1 MFSKNRYIEEK
12 ANLKAQATMLIEIDR
27 YLAKVAKKPTLAD
40 TVPANEALN
49 TVISIVPFIRR
60 NAGI

>member
-1 MFSKNRYIEEK
+1 MFSKNRYTEEK

-27 YLAKVAKKPTLAD
+27 YLAKVDHNPTLD
-40 TVPANEALN
+40 YDPLANEPLN

>member
-1 MFSKNRYIEEK
+1 MFSKNRHIEEK

-27 YLAKVAKKPTLAD
+27 YLAKVTKKPTLAD
-40 TVPANEALN
+40 TVPANEPLN

>member
-27 YLAKVAKKPTLAD
+27 YLAKVAKKPTLSD
-40 TVPANEALN
+40 TVPANEPLN